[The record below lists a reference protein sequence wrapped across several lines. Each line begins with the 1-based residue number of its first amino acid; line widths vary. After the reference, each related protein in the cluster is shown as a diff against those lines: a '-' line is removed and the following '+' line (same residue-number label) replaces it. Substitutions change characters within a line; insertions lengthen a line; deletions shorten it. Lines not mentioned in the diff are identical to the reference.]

1 MVAGLSGQ
9 SKAVW
14 HCRLTGLTD
23 VIHTENELIEK
34 SLVVW
39 SLTCIEGGMA
49 LAEELSLDSR
59 TQ

>member
-1 MVAGLSGQ
+1 MVAGSSGQ

-14 HCRLTGLTD
+14 HCGLTGATD
-23 VIHTENELIEK
+23 VIRTKNELIEK

-39 SLTCIEGGMA
+39 SLTCIEDGMA
-49 LAEELSLDSR
+49 LAEELSVDSR